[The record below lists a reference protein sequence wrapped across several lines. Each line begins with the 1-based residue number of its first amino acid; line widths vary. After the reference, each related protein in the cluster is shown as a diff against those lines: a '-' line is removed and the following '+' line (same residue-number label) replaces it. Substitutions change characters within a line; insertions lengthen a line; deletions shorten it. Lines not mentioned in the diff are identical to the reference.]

1 MTLPSFRSLLRAS
14 AFAASLLSLSTG
26 SFAAGESTGSFNT
39 PAYGEPLDSLRLN
52 GASGDTSGT
61 STRGGVVLRNDG
73 TSSGS
78 QPGSLTQQQQQNQQ
92 RSTVTSP
99 GRRTDMLPQRP
110 SEFQKFVEAATG
122 RQLQPFGARFFNEA
136 ADTFS
141 PIDNVPV
148 SADYM
153 VGPGDQL
160 LIRAW
165 GSIDVDYRATVDR
178 SGQISLPKVGTFTV
192 AGTKASNLESHLRA
206 QIGRLF
212 TNFNLNVTLGQL
224 RGVKV
229 FVVGPARVPGVY
241 TLASQSTMLSA
252 VVAAGGP
259 SANGSMRKV
268 SLRRDG
274 RTVAEIDIY
283 DFLVQ
288 GDKSKDVQLSAGDVV
303 VFQPAGPRVAVTG
316 TIDSPAIYELK
327 AAKEPVAEVLRYAG
341 DSPVL
346 VNPNRVQVERI
357 DTARAGAARFV
368 EQFKLDAEGL
378 QKQLQDGDVLTLLPI
393 SPAFSNAVTLRGA
406 VAQPLRYAYTPGMR
420 IRDLIPD
427 RDALISPDFYRR
439 KNLLVQVIEEDES
452 GRPLNRNDRDRYD
465 RQDRADRY
473 DRSNTNN
480 NNSNNRNDSDNRSS
494 GQRNGA
500 TAYGAP
506 TDNLDGR
513 DPQRQASQAY
523 DRDGMSSSNM
533 GDTSRSSNGS
543 QRYDREDRDDNNER
557 SRYST
562 NTRQRIA
569 PPLFDAVNWD
579 YAVIERLNKA
589 DLSTQV
595 IPFNLGKAVLHGDE
609 TNNLELQAGDVVTV
623 YSQKELR
630 VPVSRQTRMVA
641 VLGEVGAPGTY
652 QLQAGETLPQLIA
665 RAGGLTPQAYVYGL
679 EFSREETRQR
689 QRENLQAAI
698 VRLEALSSVQ
708 AARDAANRSDLAT
721 AGQAAVSSAATQA
734 QIGRLRRMEPNG
746 RIALE
751 LQPNVASL
759 SELPDVPLEHLDQIV
774 VPTKPAFV
782 TVAGAV
788 VNNNAFLWKP
798 GKTVGDYVGSAG
810 LDDAAEVSNMFVLRA
825 DGTVTHA
832 NDNRGFFGGNKLES
846 VALNPGDAVVVP
858 NKLDYETWGRA
869 LVRNLKDWSQI
880 FAQFGLGAAAIITLR
895 DN

>member
-14 AFAASLLSLSTG
+14 ALAASLLSFSSALL
-26 SFAAGESTGSFNT
+26 AAGETSNGSFNT
-39 PAYGEPLDSLRLN
+39 PAYGEPLDSMRL
-52 GASGDTSGT
+52 GGTGDSG
-61 STRGGVVLRNDG
+61 G
-73 TSSGS
+73 TSSGRS
-78 QPGSLTQQQQQNQQ
+78 GVVVRNDGSPGGQQPGSSTQQQQQQTQQ
-92 RSTVTSP
+92 RPAVTSP
-99 GRRTDMLPQRP
+99 GRRSDMLPQRP

-136 ADTFS
+136 ADSFS
-141 PIDNVPV
+141 PVDNVPV

-192 AGTKASNLESHLRA
+192 AGTRASNLESHLRA

-288 GDKSKDVQLSAGDVV
+288 GDKSKDVQLAAGDVI

-327 AAKEPVAEVLRYAG
+327 SEKEPVADVLRYAG

-357 DTARAGAARFV
+357 DTARTGAARFV
-368 EQFKLDAEGL
+368 EQFKLDAAGL
-378 QKQLQDGDVLTLLPI
+378 QKPLQDGDVLTLLPI

-406 VAQPLRYAYTPGMR
+406 VAQPLRYAHTPGMR

-439 KNLLVQVIEEDES
+439 KNLLVQVIEEDEM
-452 GRPLNRNDRDRYD
+452 GRPLSRNTRDRQDRSDRYD
-465 RQDRADRY
+465 RA
-473 DRSNTNN
+473 NN
-480 NNSNNRNDSDNRSS
+480 ASRNDADSRN

-500 TAYGAP
+500 MAYGTP
-506 TDNLDGR
+506 TDNLDVR
-513 DPQRQASQAY
+513 DAQRLGNPPY
-523 DRDGMSSSNM
+523 DRDGMSSSGS
-533 GDTSRSSNGS
+533 GDNLRSPNGS
-543 QRYDREDRDDNNER
+543 QRYDRDDRDDDNER
-557 SRYST
+557 NRFST

-569 PPLFDAVNWD
+569 SPLFDAVNWD

-589 DLSTQV
+589 DLTTQV

-609 TNNLELQAGDVVTV
+609 TNNLELLAGDVVTV
-623 YSQKELR
+623 YSQKDLR
-630 VPVSRQTRMVA
+630 VPVSRQTRLVS

-652 QLQAGETLPQLIA
+652 QLLPGETLPQLIT

-759 SELPDVPLEHLDQIV
+759 SELPEVPLEHLDQIV

-798 GKTVGDYVGSAG
+798 GKTVGDYIGSAG

-832 NDNRGFFGGNKLES
+832 NDTRGFFGGNKLES
-846 VALNPGDAVVVP
+846 VPLNPGDAVVVP